1 MSKANSSSAEGT
13 PLNIVIVVACL
24 TGASPLATD
33 MYLAAFPAM
42 RSEFGVSSGAVQLT
56 ITLFMLGFGVGQY
69 LIGALSD
76 LWGRRGLL
84 LGGTVL
90 AVAGSVLAAVAPTI
104 ELLWLARL
112 IQGLGTASG
121 AVLGRAIVADTSRGF
136 RLAKQLSLMMMIQGV
151 LPIVAPVLGSLL
163 AGVIG
168 WRGIMWVIA
177 GYSAILLVFAIFIV
191 PETLPGERRARIS
204 VGRAMTAPL
213 DVLRSGP
220 FLCFALGFMTAFG
233 VLFSYISGSS
243 FVLQSVFG
251 LSQTS
256 YGLVFAINALAMITG
271 SSLNARLL
279 GHYKQRQLI
288 KVGAITL
295 LTGCTATALGA
306 LIHPNIVLF
315 VATVT
320 WASLGVAFVMPNMTS
335 LALAS
340 LSGDKQGSGSA
351 MIGTGQSLVA
361 ASTAPLVQIGGAVS
375 PLSVGAVMLCFSLL
389 TVCAVTFGFRSA
401 TSAAS

>member
-1 MSKANSSSAEGT
+1 
-13 PLNIVIVVACL
+13 
-24 TGASPLATD
+24 
-33 MYLAAFPAM
+33 
-42 RSEFGVSSGAVQLT
+42 
-56 ITLFMLGFGVGQY
+56 
-69 LIGALSD
+69 
-76 LWGRRGLL
+76 
-84 LGGTVL
+84 
-90 AVAGSVLAAVAPTI
+90 
-104 ELLWLARL
+104 
-112 IQGLGTASG
+112 
-121 AVLGRAIVADTSRGF
+121 
-136 RLAKQLSLMMMIQGV
+136 MMMIQGV

-177 GYSAILLVFAIFIV
+177 GYSAILLVFAIFMV

-220 FLCFALGFMTAFG
+220 FLCFALGFVTAFG

-288 KVGAITL
+288 KVGEITL

-320 WASLGVAFVMPNMTS
+320 MASLGVAFVMPNMTS

>member
-220 FLCFALGFMTAFG
+220 FLCFALGFVTAFG
-233 VLFSYISGSS
+233 VLFAYISGSS

-251 LSQTS
+251 LSQTG
-256 YGLVFAINALAMITG
+256 YGLVFTINALAMVSG
-271 SSLNARLL
+271 SAINARLL
-279 GHYKQRQLI
+279 GRFTQRQLTI
-288 KVGAITL
+288 AGTYALVAGCLAATVSGLLYPNLALFVGA
-295 LTGCTATALGA
+295 
-306 LIHPNIVLF
+306 
-315 VATVT
+315 VT
-320 WASLGVAFVMPNMTS
+320 IASLGVAHVLPNLTS
-335 LALAS
+335 LGLAALPRES
-340 LSGDKQGSGSA
+340 QGSGSA
-351 MIGTGQSLVA
+351 VIGTGQALVA
-361 ASTAPLVQIGGAVS
+361 ASTAPLVQIGGAIS
-375 PLSVGAVMLCFSLL
+375 PLSVGTVMFCFSLL